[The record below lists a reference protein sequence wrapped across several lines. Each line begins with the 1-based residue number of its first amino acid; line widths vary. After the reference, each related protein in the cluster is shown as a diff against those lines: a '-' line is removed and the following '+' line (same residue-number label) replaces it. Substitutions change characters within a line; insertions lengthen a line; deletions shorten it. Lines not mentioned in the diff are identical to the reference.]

1 MSAQVVQRNL
11 GSFKNVQNPKTQKS
25 ELLYFCCLG
34 ESILNDKW
42 IKYSFNIQKPGFFK
56 IEIVYFS
63 SIKIRIRI
71 LTKKIDLRNDRFL
84 ESFSFLEKNYKKY
97 FFTLVSKD
105 TDALNIYSVFVNR
118 NDALRI
124 LNDLQCDVNLPQI
137 WGRKKSVV
145 IFHRFFIW

>member
-137 WGRKKSVV
+137 
-145 IFHRFFIW
+145 